1 MMNGI
6 EKIKR
11 KKERVPGPQD
21 IGISERIF
29 L

>member
-11 KKERVPGPQD
+11 KKERGSGPQD
-21 IGISERIF
+21 IGISGVTVH
-29 L
+29 